1 MLKNRSSLALEC
13 EKERWFIKDTSRTFI
28 FFFFFFFFVFNS
40 CFFKSK
46 WEMRLNKV
54 IS

>member
-1 MLKNRSSLALEC
+1 MLKNRSSLALER
-13 EKERWFIKDTSRTFI
+13 EKERWFIKDTSRTLFS
-28 FFFFFFFFVFNS
+28 FSSFFFVFNS